1 MSHANPISSGIG
13 SDRPHSGLFPAPPSR
28 LSRMKDGAKCLLL
41 HEFFRRSARRWP
53 DRVAV
58 DVPPGTG
65 RPERSVTTY
74 AELDRSSDA
83 LASILRPFIAGE
95 CVVAIL
101 LPRNSC
107 GLYAAQLAVLK
118 AGAAYTCLDPS
129 FPEERVRVILADAKP
144 VVLFTDGDGAH
155 IAQAAGMESSRVVC
169 VADIPIHDEPSSS
182 SSQSPTPE
190 NGERV
195 VELTSGRLAYIIYTS
210 GTTGRPKGVMIEHGS
225 IANLVASDLVEFQLT
240 CEDRVAQGS
249 SAAYD
254 SSVEEIWLAFASGAA
269 VVVMDEETSRLGP
282 DLIPWLQR
290 ERITVFCPPPTL
302 LRATGCENPETA
314 LPKLRRL
321 YVGGEALP
329 RDVADCWAPGREL
342 TNGYGPTE
350 CTVTCLRGPIVAHG
364 LISIGRPISGVE
376 AWVLDES
383 LNDVAS
389 GGIGELCIG
398 GVGLARGYLGR
409 PELTAEKFIDHPRLG
424 RLYRTGDLARCD
436 ADGQFVHLGRMDA
449 QVKVRGYRIELEE
462 IESRL
467 AKCPGV
473 RAAACCVQEHAGN
486 PLLVAFVVPEDSTN
500 PPQGESL
507 KSALRAQLP
516 AYMIPTRVGILDELP
531 RSVGGK
537 LNRAA
542 LPPIGGNDSARNGQR
557 IEPRNALEARI
568 AASFAKILRPMGG
581 VSIED
586 DFFND
591 LSGDSLS
598 AAELVSLLRN
608 DPSTAWIGARDLY
621 EARSVAGLAARA
633 PRVAQAAATQAA
645 AAQGPSVRVVLIQSL
660 WMLKTLVIGSA
671 AAYIGAFY
679 ILPMLTA
686 ALGWLTLLLL
696 APPLGLAA
704 AAAYAL
710 LTLGWA
716 VFLKGQLIGRYQPL
730 RAPIWGDFYL
740 RNWIVQ
746 RAVGQVPWWLIDGTE
761 FKNMALRALGATI
774 GRRVHIHRGVDLLR
788 GGWDLLEIG
797 DDVTV
802 DQEAVLSLV
811 EFVNQ
816 EIVVA
821 RVSLGTGSTLDVHAF
836 VSGGATVE
844 ENGWLAARSWLAPG
858 STLGRGERWDGIPAR
873 RTGFAPQPP
882 AVPDTSRHGSP
893 LATSVGMILAQMTL
907 LAVLAMPTELLSIG
921 AALLTGTASEDI
933 GAWFF
938 QPTLDLRI
946 LLASVGILTL
956 SVPGTLVLEA
966 FTCRALGRVRPGVIS
981 RWSLGFIRIWL
992 KTGMLDS
999 GSQWL
1004 YGTLFWPHWLRLAGM
1019 KVGKRCEISSL
1030 YNTLPENVEIG
1041 DDTFCADGIYLG
1053 GARLH
1058 RGTVTVAPL
1067 RVGKNSFF
1075 GNGAILAGGLTLP
1088 DDVLLGVCTVAEGVD
1103 IRPGTSWFGHPP
1115 FELPRRQIIR
1125 MDPRLTHNPS
1135 PVRYGVR
1142 VFWELLRFV
1151 LPVILATILPLW
1163 YFGLARAERAF
1174 SFPILL
1180 FVAVPVLSLTT
1191 TAFTAIVI
1199 VAIKWALLGR
1209 VRPGVHPLW
1218 SSWASRW
1225 DFVCL
1230 AWNLYMKLI
1239 VGTLDGTLGLAV
1251 LLRTVGVRI
1260 GRGVVLGTGFAEDIP
1275 DPDMLCF
1282 EDGATVDGLFQ
1293 AHTFEDHVLKMDY
1306 ITVRQGA
1313 TLGRN
1318 AVLLYGSDIGAGA
1331 QVAPNSVVMKNEHL
1345 LPSLFYEGAPTRAR

>member
-1 MSHANPISSGIG
+1 MPPSNAIESAAA
-13 SDRPHSGLFPAPPSR
+13 SDRAHSGRVGAVRSCPSWTKGDADR
-28 LSRMKDGAKCLLL
+28 GLL
-41 HEFFRRSARRWP
+41 HEFFRQSARRWP
-53 DRVAV
+53 DRVAIE
-58 DVPPGTG
+58 VPPGGG
-65 RPERSVTTY
+65 RPDRSLTTY
-74 AELDRSSDA
+74 AELDSSSDA
-83 LASILRPFIAGE
+83 LAAILRPFIPGE

-101 LPRNSC
+101 LARNSPW
-107 GLYAAQLAVLK
+107 LYAAQLAVLK
-118 AGAAYTCLDPS
+118 AGAAYTCLDPM
-129 FPEERVRVILADAKP
+129 FPEERVRVILDDARPVALITDADG
-144 VVLFTDGDGAH
+144 VDRT
-155 IAQAAGMESSRVVC
+155 QAAGMAPSRIVRVGD
-169 VADIPIHDEPSSS
+169 VPFHDAPSASRMPIPEECKQEVEPAPGS
-182 SSQSPTPE
+182 
-190 NGERV
+190 
-195 VELTSGRLAYIIYTS
+195 LAYIIYTS

-225 IANLVASDLVEFQLT
+225 IANLVASDLVEFELSSD
-240 CEDRVAQGS
+240 DRVAQGS

-254 SSVEEIWLAFASGAA
+254 SSVEEIWLAFAAGAA
-269 VVVMDEETSRLGP
+269 LVVMDEETSRLGP

-290 ERITVFCPPPTL
+290 EEITVFCPPPTL

-314 LPKLRRL
+314 LPKLKLL
-321 YVGGEALP
+321 YVGGEPLP
-329 RDVADCWAPGREL
+329 RDVADRWAPGRL
-342 TNGYGPTE
+342 LNNGYGPTE
-350 CTVTCLRGPIVAHG
+350 CTVTCLRGPVVSHG
-364 LISIGRPISGVE
+364 LISIGRPVAGTK

-383 LNDVAS
+383 LNDAPAGHS
-389 GGIGELCIG
+389 GELCIG

-409 PELTAEKFIDHPRLG
+409 SELTAEKFIDHPRFG
-424 RLYRTGDLARCD
+424 RLYRTGDLARRD
-436 ADGQFVHLGRMDA
+436 AEGRFFHLGRMDA

-462 IESRL
+462 IESQL
-467 AKCPGV
+467 ADCPGV
-473 RAAACCVQEHAGN
+473 RAAACCVQEQSGN
-486 PLLVAFVVPEDSTN
+486 ALLVAFVVPMDAAN
-500 PPQGESL
+500 PPQAESL
-507 KSALRAQLP
+507 KSALRAHLP
-516 AYMIPTRVGILDELP
+516 AYMIPSRVGILDALP
-531 RSVGGK
+531 GSVGGK

-542 LPPIGGNDSARNGQR
+542 LPRLDGSGPDRDR
-557 IEPRNALEARI
+557 PVIEPRNGLERRI
-568 AASFAKILRPMGG
+568 AAGFATILRTVSG
-581 VSIED
+581 VSIND

-608 DPSTAWIGARDLY
+608 DPATAWIGARDLY

-633 PRVAQAAATQAA
+633 PVAADAA
-645 AAQGPSVRVVLIQSL
+645 AAQSAAAPGPSVRVVLVQSL
-660 WMLKTLVIGSA
+660 WMLVSLVMGSA
-671 AAYIGAFY
+671 AAYLGAFY
-679 ILPMLTA
+679 VLPRLTA
-686 ALGWLTLLLL
+686 DLGWLPLLLL
-696 APPLGLAA
+696 APLLGLVAGV
-704 AAAYAL
+704 AYAL

-716 VFLKGQLIGRYQPL
+716 VLLKRQLIGCYQPL

-761 FKNMALRALGATI
+761 FRNMALRALGAKI

-802 DQEAVLSLV
+802 DQEAVLGLV

-816 EIVVA
+816 QLVVA
-821 RVSLGTGSTLDVHAF
+821 GVTLGAGSTLDVHAF

-844 ENGWLAARSWLAPG
+844 ENGWLAARSWLSPG
-858 STLGRGERWDGIPAR
+858 STLPRGERWDGIPAR
-873 RTGFAPQPP
+873 RAGVAPQPP
-882 AVPDTSRHGSP
+882 AVPATFRHGSP
-893 LATSVGMILAQMTL
+893 LATSVWMILAQVTL
-907 LAVLAMPTELLSIG
+907 LAVLAMPVELLTLG
-921 AALLTGTASEDI
+921 AAVVTGTRSEDI
-933 GAWFF
+933 GAWLF
-938 QPTLDLRI
+938 QPTLDLR
-946 LLASVGILTL
+946 LLLTSVGILTL
-956 SVPGTLVLEA
+956 SVPSTLVVEA
-966 FTCRALGRVRPGVIS
+966 LACRALGRVRPGVIS
-981 RWSLGFIRIWL
+981 RWSPGFIRIWL

-1004 YGTLFWPHWLRLAGM
+1004 YGTLFWPFWLRLAGM
-1019 KVGKRCEISSL
+1019 KVGQRCEISSL

-1053 GARLH
+1053 GPRLH

-1103 IRPGTSWFGHPP
+1103 LRSGTSWFGHPP

-1125 MDPRLTHNPS
+1125 MDPRLTHNPT
-1135 PVRYGVR
+1135 PIRYGVR
-1142 VFWELLRFV
+1142 VFWELLRFA
-1151 LPVILATILPLW
+1151 LPVILATILPVW

-1174 SFPILL
+1174 SFPIVLL
-1180 FVAVPVLSLTT
+1180 VAVPALSLAT

-1199 VAIKWALLGR
+1199 VAIKWILLGR

-1230 AWNLYMKLI
+1230 AWNLYMKPI
-1239 VGTLDGTLGLAV
+1239 VGALDGTGGLAV
-1251 LLRTVGVRI
+1251 LLRSMGVRI

-1306 ITVRQGA
+1306 ITIRLGA

-1331 QVAPNSVVMKNEHL
+1331 QVAPNSVVMKNERL